1 MSTTEVRIPAASLER
16 LRVAYSQFE
25 QLAAVV
31 AEAMGLEAG
40 STKQINLPNG
50 VFVVDDGQ
58 AAAPAV
64 APEHVNGVAA

>member
-1 MSTTEVRIPAASLER
+1 M
-16 LRVAYSQFE
+16 AYSQFE

-31 AEAMGLEAG
+31 AEAMGLAPG

-58 AAAPAV
+58 AAAPEV